1 MRDRALPFQA
11 VENSSLVEPAG
22 PAPITVIAV
31 ATAAMSIIVPTLVAL
46 THGWDYRLAVLLGA
60 CIAVAVLVCVRGRL
74 SEADRVGR
82 LSLEFAGAFATSLVC
97 VYAADWLD
105 WRPFGIDDAL
115 AGMAIGLALL
125 IAGPTRRALVHAG
138 DAPDEATFAL
148 GVLVGTPAVAS
159 FLAYVFGSSMVAGSQ
174 AGRLVLCA
182 GFGASVVV
190 AWLGTAFALRRGLYE
205 AAFVLA
211 ALSGL
216 ALFVFLDG
224 SGLPTTD
231 AALFG
236 ALAGAWLM
244 LVVFCFWQDS
254 ARSRSGRADGSLAW
268 LAIASVAS
276 LAVGAAPIAWFT
288 AAGALGTWW
297 WCYHRK
303 GLPLFPPGS
312 RQVGAR
318 RAIVSLASNI
328 PFAAIVAA
336 HGFLLGAAAG
346 NATGPMLLAMIAKTG
361 LYTVSDFTFSEALLA
376 DQYLWRDDPVPAR
389 RIAAGSAER
398 LVELLRHER
407 DKWSG
412 ASLVAAQEAFEAR
425 KATGLGLITIS
436 DDAEDLRVWY
446 VYPGSPGHAAGVRRG
461 DFIRAIN
468 GIPVDARGAA
478 RPAGTAHPVASMRL
492 ELASPG
498 RAPREVT
505 LARAEYSKPV
515 VTVEKVL
522 DAGGRRVGYVTLRHF
537 VGTAREEF
545 LNAAARLSEQG
556 IEDLVLDLR
565 LNPGGGVYTARA
577 VASAIGGRRLD
588 GATFQRLV
596 HNDRYRDRDEDI
608 PFRAPARGVLSLAR
622 LFVIV
627 SEDTCSAS
635 EALVNGLAPHI
646 TVATVGAPTC
656 GKPVGMAV
664 VEYGERAYSV
674 ITFRV
679 VNARGEGDYFDG
691 LAPTCAAEDDLAH
704 ELGDP
709 AEASLAAALHY
720 VRHGRCPDRPT
731 DASRTN

>member
-1 MRDRALPFQA
+1 MRTLTLDAPYARPSRPDRQVDPRIATVLA
-11 VENSSLVEPAG
+11 VVS
-22 PAPITVIAV
+22 
-31 ATAAMSIIVPTLVAL
+31 AAAAIIGPTLLAL

-60 CIAVAVLVCVRGRL
+60 CIAVAVLVCIRGRL
-74 SEADRVGR
+74 SDADRAGR
-82 LSLEFAGAFATSLVC
+82 LSLEFAGAFAASLVC
-97 VYAADWLD
+97 IYAADWLD

-115 AGMAIGLALL
+115 AGMALGLALL
-125 IAGPTRRALVHAG
+125 LAGPARRALYHAG

-148 GVLVGTPAVAS
+148 WVLVGTPAVAS
-159 FLAYVFGSSMVAGSQ
+159 FLAYVFGSSPVEGGQAGS
-174 AGRLVLCA
+174 LVLCA
-182 GFGASVVV
+182 GFGASVAV

-216 ALFVFLDG
+216 ALFAFLDA
-224 SGLPTTD
+224 SGIPATD

-236 ALAGAWLM
+236 ALAGAWLL
-244 LVVFCFWQDS
+244 LVAICFWHGS
-254 ARSRSGRADGSLAW
+254 ARARSERADGLLVW

-288 AAGALGTWW
+288 AAGVVGTWW
-297 WCYHRK
+297 RCYYRK
-303 GLPLFPPGS
+303 GLPLFPPG
-312 RQVGAR
+312 RMRFDAR
-318 RAIVSLASNI
+318 RMTRSLAFNVAS
-328 PFAAIVAA
+328 AAIVAA
-336 HGFLLGAAAG
+336 HGFLLGAAAA
-346 NATGPMLLAMIAKTG
+346 NATGPMLLAMVAKTG

-376 DQYLWRDDPVPAR
+376 DQYLWRDDPSPAR
-389 RIAAGSAER
+389 RIAAGSPER

-412 ASLVAAQEAFEAR
+412 ASLIAAQEAFEAR
-425 KATGLGLITIS
+425 KATGLGLITTA

-461 DFIRAIN
+461 DVVRAIN
-468 GIPVDARGAA
+468 GIPVDANGAR
-478 RPAGTAHPVASMRL
+478 RPAGTSPPTASTRL

-515 VTVEKVL
+515 VTVEKVI

-545 LNAAARLSEQG
+545 LDAAARLGEQG

-588 GATFQRLV
+588 GRTFARLV

-627 SEDTCSAS
+627 AEDTCSAS
-635 EALVNGLAPHI
+635 EALVNGLAPHV
-646 TVATVGAPTC
+646 TVVTVGAPTC

-691 LAPTCAAEDDLAH
+691 LPPTCAAEDDLAH

-731 DASRTN
+731 DASRTS